1 MTDHAQ
7 TANHVTLSARRWFDN
22 DSGSDYARNNEGRI
36 DWLRTTPFVLMHVAC
51 LAVFWVGVSPIAVAV
66 AVLLYV
72 VRMLAITGFY
82 HRYFSHKTFK
92 TSRALQFVFAVLGSA
107 AVQRGP
113 LWWAAHHRHHHAHS
127 DQPEDSHSPRQRGFW
142 YSHVAWF
149 MNTEN
154 FRTKQRLIRDFSRY
168 PDFNMVDVSHSDQP
182 LTAGVHLEVAPPLA
196 KPRIAILL
204 GPNQELRVQI
214 TTPSGTSAVVPASV
228 GRTVSLTELG
238 LDLRLERLV
247 ASARPEFGVK
257 HSREGSESGM
267 SYVRLEAEMDG
278 ASQSLWLERGSGPRE
293 VSMDGGVQLEASFGP
308 KLRTLPFA
316 IALEEF
322 EVIRYPVEALPF
334 VENAGSR

>member
-7 TANHVTLSARRWFDN
+7 TANQVALSARRWFDN

-51 LAVFWVGVSPIAVAV
+51 LAVFWVGVSPIAVGV
-66 AVLLYV
+66 AVVLYV

-82 HRYFSHKTFK
+82 HRYFSHKAFK

-127 DQPEDSHSPRQRGFW
+127 DQPKDSHSPRQRGFW

-168 PDFNMVDVSHSDQP
+168 P
-182 LTAGVHLEVAPPLA
+182 
-196 KPRIAILL
+196 
-204 GPNQELRVQI
+204 ELRFLDRFDML
-214 TTPSGTSAVVPASV
+214 VPALLAV
-228 GRTVSLTELG
+228 GLLATG
-238 LDLRLERLV
+238 MMLERYAPGLGTNGWQMLV
-247 ASARPEFGVK
+247 WGFVISTVVLYHATFTVNSLAHRFGRRRYATRDDSRNNVWLALLTFGEGWHNNHHHYPGSARQGFFWWEVDLTWYFLR
-257 HSREGSESGM
+257 S
-267 SYVRLEAEMDG
+267 LEAMGLIWDVRHVPARIKEARRIEG
-278 ASQSLWLERGSGPRE
+278 PSRARGESE
-293 VSMDGGVQLEASFGP
+293 
-308 KLRTLPFA
+308 
-316 IALEEF
+316 
-322 EVIRYPVEALPF
+322 
-334 VENAGSR
+334 

>member
-168 PDFNMVDVSHSDQP
+168 P
-182 LTAGVHLEVAPPLA
+182 
-196 KPRIAILL
+196 
-204 GPNQELRVQI
+204 ELRFLDRFDML
-214 TTPSGTSAVVPASV
+214 VPALLAV
-228 GRTVSLTELG
+228 GLLATG
-238 LDLRLERLV
+238 MMLERYAPGLGTNGWQMLV
-247 ASARPEFGVK
+247 WGFVISTVVLYHATFTVNSLAHRFGRRRYATRDDSRNNVWLALLTFGEGWHNNHHHYPGSARQGFFWWEVDLTWYFLR
-257 HSREGSESGM
+257 S
-267 SYVRLEAEMDG
+267 LEAMGLIWDVRHVPARIKEARRIEG
-278 ASQSLWLERGSGPRE
+278 PSRARGESE
-293 VSMDGGVQLEASFGP
+293 
-308 KLRTLPFA
+308 
-316 IALEEF
+316 
-322 EVIRYPVEALPF
+322 
-334 VENAGSR
+334 